1 MRERTSTCRL
11 AHPLLPKMLVL
22 RSAFAL
28 GVMAIV
34 VGLLL
39 SGHPV
44 GALVAVIAGI
54 SIRRAAESGRLAR
67 FFNRVAEPS

>member
-1 MRERTSTCRL
+1 MCGL
-11 AHPLLPKMLVL
+11 ARPILPEVL
-22 RSAFAL
+22 ALRGVFAL
-28 GVMAIV
+28 AVMAIV
-34 VGLLL
+34 VWLLL

-67 FFNRVAEPS
+67 FANRVARPS